1 MNQNSRRYP
10 TQQKIN
16 IAPWRTWR
24 YTKLLYR
31 RASWHKCIIT
41 LADKAAVAQARV
53 SKEKLATHVKRK
65 NAQRNVSTFSL
76 FFTRMT
82 SIIILPNISIWR
94 LWYFKL
100 QDPKIIQKPRCM
112 ILRLHEPTRLHFP
125 ANLKG
130 KGGATPLN
138 CSRWSKQQFYYN
150 KSELWI
156 LTCFIF
162 DLARPDMFTTQTF
175 VCIQKLHPF
184 VMQQLCNIL
193 GPKPLA
199 SIHSRYFIS
208 SFLIFIFFEIRYR
221 EDVLLYVCSMWVEEI
236 RCFAHVCEHFPFHSS
251 AIDLERTGWNYN
263 ILFGIQW
270 CNSMRNMSLTIQG
283 PITAVPFFQ

>member
-1 MNQNSRRYP
+1 MKTRIISLDPRWTKILEGIPHNV
-10 TQQKIN
+10 KIN
-16 IAPWRTWR
+16 IAPWRTSR

-41 LADKAAVAQARV
+41 LADKAAVAHSTTQARGGSFKRV

-150 KSELWI
+150 NSELWI
-156 LTCFIF
+156 FNMFYFWFGPAWYVHNT
-162 DLARPDMFTTQTF
+162 DLCM
-175 VCIQKLHPF
+175 HPET
-184 VMQQLCNIL
+184 
-193 GPKPLA
+193 A
-199 SIHSRYFIS
+199 SLRH
-208 SFLIFIFFEIRYR
+208 
-221 EDVLLYVCSMWVEEI
+221 
-236 RCFAHVCEHFPFHSS
+236 A
-251 AIDLERTGWNYN
+251 AIVQHPG
-263 ILFGIQW
+263 
-270 CNSMRNMSLTIQG
+270 S
-283 PITAVPFFQ
+283 